1 MTVLHVWQS
10 PFTNTD
16 GKHSPLILPLSRTVP
31 QSSGASHSSASPL
44 PHSLHAPSRTSDL
57 SLFISAIL
65 HSWNEHTVILAR
77 SEPVC
82 TPSSGDNSTLAVS
95 PSAHLMLTRQKS
107 VLLLSGSAP
116 DEMLCSACLL
126 LRFSL
131 ESSSLT
137 FRVRGCG
144 SVLERVFH
152 HV

>member
-1 MTVLHVWQS
+1 MCGRVPSPTLMVSTAHAFYHCPGQS
-10 PFTNTD
+10 HRAPVPVTALPVIY
-16 GKHSPLILPLSRTVP
+16 SPLTSTFLHLRPLF
-31 QSSGASHSSASPL
+31 GSAVL
-44 PHSLHAPSRTSDL
+44 R
-57 SLFISAIL
+57 
-65 HSWNEHTVILAR
+65 SWNKHTVILAR

-107 VLLLSGSAP
+107 VLLLTGSAP

-137 FRVRGCG
+137 FRVQGCG